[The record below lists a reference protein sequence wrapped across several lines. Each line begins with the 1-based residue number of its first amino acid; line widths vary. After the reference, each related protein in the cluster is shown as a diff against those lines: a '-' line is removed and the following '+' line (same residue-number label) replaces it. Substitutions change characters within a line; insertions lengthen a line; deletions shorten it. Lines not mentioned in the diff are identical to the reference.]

1 LLPAVDAGCQMF
13 TDAITGEVRRAKAE
27 RPEALV
33 VSYVNTPAA
42 VKAMS
47 DICCTS
53 SNAAAVVASLPR
65 EQEVIFV
72 PDANLGSWAE
82 EQCGRELLKWQGGCP
97 IHGRLTV
104 EDVRRARAEHPGAL
118 VLMHPECRP
127 EVRELADYIGST
139 TGIVNFAQKSQAE
152 EFIIATLDGNAR
164 SILTGERLAL
174 NLLQHLSGVATRT
187 HKLAAIAA
195 PYGAR
200 LVDTRKTTPGMR
212 LLDKYAVK
220 VGGGANHRL
229 GLYDAMLIK
238 DNHIKVAGGIRAA
251 LERAR
256 AYASHMTKIE
266 IEVEDLAGV
275 EEALAG
281 KADVIMLDNMA
292 PDMMAE
298 AVRLIDHRA
307 VVEASGGI
315 DETTLAAAAESGV
328 DVISVGALTHSVKA
342 LDISM
347 DIGKIK

>member
-1 LLPAVDAGCQMF
+1 MNILGLD
-13 TDAITGEVRRAKAE
+13 K
-27 RPEALV
+27 
-33 VSYVNTPAA
+33 
-42 VKAMS
+42 K
-47 DICCTS
+47 
-53 SNAAAVVASLPR
+53 VADWL
-65 EQEVIFV
+65 QE
-72 PDANLGSWAE
+72 D
-82 EQCGRELLKWQGGCP
+82 
-97 IHGRLTV
+97 
-104 EDVRRARAEHPGAL
+104 
-118 VLMHPECRP
+118 
-127 EVRELADYIGST
+127 IGSGDIT
-139 TGIVNFAQKSQAE
+139 TLATVPAGAKTHVVIHAKEAGILAGVEVARRVFGLLDEEVEFASVLTDGAKLAPGSV
-152 EFIIATLDGNAR
+152 IATLDGNAR

-292 PDMMAE
+292 PDKMAE
-298 AVRLIDHRA
+298 AVRLIDHRT

-315 DETTLAAAAESGV
+315 DENTLAAVAESGV
-328 DVISVGALTHSVKA
+328 DVISVGALTHSVN
-342 LDISM
+342 
-347 DIGKIK
+347 GT

>member
-1 LLPAVDAGCQMF
+1 MNILGLDEKIAGW
-13 TDAITGEVRRAKAE
+13 
-27 RPEALV
+27 L
-33 VSYVNTPAA
+33 
-42 VKAMS
+42 
-47 DICCTS
+47 
-53 SNAAAVVASLPR
+53 
-65 EQEVIFV
+65 QE
-72 PDANLGSWAE
+72 D
-82 EQCGRELLKWQGGCP
+82 
-97 IHGRLTV
+97 
-104 EDVRRARAEHPGAL
+104 
-118 VLMHPECRP
+118 
-127 EVRELADYIGST
+127 IGSGDIT
-139 TGIVNFAQKSQAE
+139 TLATVPAEAKTHAIIHAKEAGILAGVDVARRVFALLDAE
-152 EFIIATLDGNAR
+152 VEFKNMLEDGAELMPGSVIATLDGNAR
-164 SILTGERLAL
+164 TILTGERLAL

-200 LVDTRKTTPGMR
+200 LVDTRKTTPGLR

-238 DNHIKVAGGIRAA
+238 DNHIKVAGGIKAA

-275 EEALAG
+275 EEALSG

-292 PDMMAE
+292 SDMMAE
-298 AVRLIDHRA
+298 AVRIIDHRA

-315 DETTLAAAAESGV
+315 DEATLEAAAKSGV

-342 LDISM
+342 LDISL
-347 DIGKIK
+347 DIGAVK